1 MNAIDIIEGRKL
13 AEGISSEELCRR
25 TEGRVSGTMYGRYLL
40 KDTSPTFETIVILMK
55 AVNLKLVATD
65 IGCNVKIDSWAIL
78 DMYVR
83 LNQDFVFNCFKDAT
97 GLMFMRNKGNL
108 TLLSTI
114 LYFVWFYKNNKRKP
128 ENPLV
133 DSMLLGELQS
143 GDVTLSNYLSTIITL
158 QSQTPTSA
166 SYEFYE
172 KVVNGLDSYLNTANI
187 LTEITE

>member
-1 MNAIDIIEGRKL
+1 MNAIDIVEGRKL
-13 AEGISSEELCRR
+13 QEGISTEELCRR
-25 TEGRVSGTMYGRYLL
+25 TGGKVSGTMYGRYLT
-40 KDTSPTFETIVILMK
+40 KDTSPTFETIVILMR

-97 GLMFMRNKGNL
+97 GLMFMRNKANL
-108 TLLSTI
+108 TLLATI

-128 ENPLV
+128 ENLLI
-133 DSMLLGELQS
+133 DSMIMGKLQS
-143 GDVTLSNYLSTIITL
+143 GDITLSNYLSTLISL
-158 QSQTPTSA
+158 QGQTPTSA